1 MALTVSEVAKLAH
14 VSVRTLHHYDE
25 LGLVRP
31 SGRTESNYRLYD
43 NADLLRLQQVLFF
56 KELGF
61 PLEEI
66 RRLLDDPGF
75 NVRDAL
81 ATQRKLI
88 TQRQARLQTLLQAVE
103 KAIEAHERGIAMT
116 KEEMFEVFGDFDPTE
131 HRAEA
136 EKRWGDTGAYQ
147 ESMKRT
153 ARYRKQDWIAIRN
166 EAEAIY
172 RRLVDHMEAGTL
184 PTDPKVMALAEEH
197 RQHLSK
203 WFYECSKEIH
213 RGLGDLY
220 VSDPRFMANIDKAG
234 AGLAAYLREAII
246 ANAVQK

>member
-1 MALTVSEVAKLAH
+1 MALTVSEVARLAH

-31 SGRTESNYRLYD
+31 SGRTESNYRVYD
-43 NADLLRLQQVLFF
+43 EADLLRLQQVLFF

-66 RRLLDDPGF
+66 RLLLDDPGF

-81 ATQRKLI
+81 ATQRELL
-88 TQRQARLQTLLQAVE
+88 TQRQARLQALLQAVE
-103 KAIEAHERGIAMT
+103 KAIEAHEKGIAMT
-116 KEEMFEVFGDFDPTE
+116 KEEMFEVFGDFNPTE
-131 HRAEA
+131 HQAEA
-136 EKRWGDTGAYQ
+136 EQRWGETEKYR

-153 ARYRKQDWIAIRN
+153 ARYKKQDWIAIKN
-166 EAEAIY
+166 EAESIS
-172 RRLVDHMEAGTL
+172 RRFVDHMEAGTL

-197 RQHLSK
+197 RQHISK
-203 WFYECSKEIH
+203 WFYDCSKEMH

-220 VSDPRFMANIDKAG
+220 VNDPRFTANIDKA
-234 AGLAAYLREAII
+234 APGLAAFMRESIF
-246 ANAVQK
+246 ANAGR

>member
-31 SGRTESNYRLYD
+31 SGRTESNYRLYSD
-43 NADLLRLQQVLFF
+43 ADLLRLQQVLFF

-75 NVRDAL
+75 DVRNAL
-81 ATQRKLI
+81 ATQRELI
-88 TQRQARLQTLLQAVE
+88 TQRQARLQALLQAVE

-131 HRAEA
+131 HQAEA
-136 EKRWGDTGAYQ
+136 EQRWGDTDAYQ

-153 ARYRKQDWIAIRN
+153 ARYRKQDWIAIKN
-166 EAEAIY
+166 EAESIY
-172 RRLVDHMEAGTL
+172 RRLVDHMEAGTR
-184 PTDPKVMALAEEH
+184 PTDPKVTALAEAH
-197 RQHLSK
+197 RQHISK
-203 WFYECSKEIH
+203 WFYECSKELH

-220 VSDPRFMANIDKAG
+220 VNDPRFTANIDKAG
-234 AGLAAYLREAII
+234 AGLAAYLREVII
-246 ANAVQK
+246 ANTVQK